1 MKTTNIIVAFLATLS
16 LSVGAQDLAALDSL
30 ESNLKQIETPVS
42 SQKTL
47 AQIKDTLS
55 ERNMD
60 LEVAYENFIIAKKE
74 VTVARAAFNP
84 IRTGHVLGIA
94 LGLDYLWLPIVI
106 DSIISIPTK
115 LYNVSKNKYLAKASS
130 YNYEAVKDRLF
141 NEMSK
146 LYYDILTHKMIL
158 DSIDTES
165 KILNQYA
172 AKLEANEAAAR
183 VRAENRMAVLKLGIE
198 RTDVYKLYV
207 SELAAFRTML
217 SYDIISLKNVQLA
230 PVNFGMDRNTT
241 DAVSLERLESLALVG
256 SDAHKVAINIHRASL
271 QNVKAVKWSILS
283 FSGLNFS
290 YGRRVRVAKN
300 EAEVARLE
308 LESSE
313 VKIRN
318 GARDTLHQLESSI
331 RVSENYAA
339 VYNDSLDL
347 YLDILANWQEGSMTD
362 ETVVRAALDLVR
374 DYRNEMV
381 ARYRSFAT
389 LDDFSYATSIKLTPV
404 GAKKVGIQ
412 DQIRK
417 NRFYGLVANDYRV
430 NVKINNYS
438 DYDSLELSLVNREE
452 LNLVESVL
460 YTFDSKRISKKDT
473 DDREKNFRVR
483 KTLRDIDYSGTKG
496 EALVLLKNGHQF
508 IVNFKL

>member
-1 MKTTNIIVAFLATLS
+1 MKPTKILVAFLATFS
-16 LSVGAQDLAALDSL
+16 LCVGAQDLTALDSL
-30 ESNLKQIETPVS
+30 ENSLISIETPS
-42 SQKTL
+42 RSQKTL
-47 AQIKDTLS
+47 GEIKEALDQ
-55 ERNMD
+55 RNMD
-60 LEVAYENFIIAKKE
+60 IEVAYENFIIAKKE

-94 LGLDYLWLPIVI
+94 LGLEYLWLPLIV

-115 LYNVSKNKYLAKASS
+115 IYNVSKNKYLAKASGH
-130 YNYEAVKDRLF
+130 NYEAVKERLF
-141 NEMSK
+141 NEMAK

-172 AKLEANEAAAR
+172 TRLESTNAAER
-183 VRAENRMAVLKLGIE
+183 VRSENRMKLLKLGIE
-198 RTDVYKLYV
+198 RTDIYKLYV

-217 SYDIISLKNVQLA
+217 SYDITSLKNVELA
-230 PVNFGMDRNTT
+230 PINYSLDARTT
-241 DAVSLERLESLALVG
+241 DAVHLERLESLALVG
-256 SDAHKVAINIHRASL
+256 SDAHKVAINMHRAAL

-313 VKIRN
+313 VRIRN
-318 GARDTLHQLESSI
+318 NARDTLHQLESAI
-331 RVSENYAA
+331 RVSENFAA
-339 VYNDSLDL
+339 VYSDSLSL
-347 YLDILANWQEGSMTD
+347 YFDILANWQEGSMTD

-381 ARYRSFAT
+381 SRYRTFAT
-389 LDDFSYATSIKLTPV
+389 LDDFSYATSINLNPV
-404 GAKKVGIQ
+404 AAKGISIQ

-417 NRFYGLVANDYRV
+417 DRFYGLIENDYRV
-430 NVKINNYS
+430 KVEINNYS
-438 DYDSLELSLVNREE
+438 DYDSLELSLVEREE
-452 LNLVESVL
+452 LDLVESVL
-460 YTFDSKRISKKDT
+460 YTFDTKHLRKKDS
-473 DDREKNFRVR
+473 DKREKNFRVR
-483 KTLRDIDYSGTKG
+483 KTLRNLDYRGVKG

-508 IVNFKL
+508 IVDFKL